1 MKIVRINKCDAEIP
15 TSWAEVLSM
24 LDAAMNPYQD
34 RRGGNVARLSVCA
47 RVAYGLFGEPFMAPD
62 PTIGL
67 LFLLQ
72 EVCRRKGA
80 GLDGLEMP
88 RRWASIDEEEKQT

>member
-1 MKIVRINKCDAEIP
+1 
-15 TSWAEVLSM
+15 
-24 LDAAMNPYQD
+24 
-34 RRGGNVARLSVCA
+34 
-47 RVAYGLFGEPFMAPD
+47 MAPD